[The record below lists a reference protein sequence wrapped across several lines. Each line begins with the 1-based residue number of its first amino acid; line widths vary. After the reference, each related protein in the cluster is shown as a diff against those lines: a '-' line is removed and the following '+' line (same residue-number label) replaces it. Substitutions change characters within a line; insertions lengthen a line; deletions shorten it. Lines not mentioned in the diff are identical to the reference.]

1 MDGDGVRQ
9 SGRETSASVP
19 FDRLRAGSPRRG
31 EGSSPESEVATSYY
45 PVYLDLRGRAC
56 LVVGGGEVAER
67 KVETLRECGATIT
80 VISPALTPGL
90 AEAAQTEAIVWQA
103 RVFENEDLEG
113 AHLAI
118 AATDDRTVNAA
129 VAREARRRRIWVN
142 SVDDAAYCDF
152 IAPSVVKRGDLVL
165 AISTAGKSP
174 AMARW
179 VREELERS
187 LPEEWGSLLELAH
200 ELRQACRRA
209 GRTPPYSQWAAA
221 MSPSVR
227 EALRRGAVAEARREM
242 ALVLGVGDLFN
253 AEPAETAGDQPPR
266 HQGKQ
271 VEELN

>member
-1 MDGDGVRQ
+1 MKGEGGGDGVRQ
-9 SGRETSASVP
+9 SGRK
-19 FDRLRAGSPRRG
+19 
-31 EGSSPESEVATSYY
+31 SSPSDAPRDGKDVGDRPVASTSSGAVDYY
-45 PVYLDLRGRAC
+45 PVYLDLRGRRC

-80 VISPALTPGL
+80 VISPELTPGL
-90 AEAAQTEAIVWQA
+90 AEAARVEAIVWQA
-103 RVFENEDLEG
+103 RVFQKGDLEG

-118 AATDDRTVNAA
+118 AATDDRAANAA
-129 VAREARRRRIWVN
+129 VAKEARQRRIWVN
-142 SVDDAAYCDF
+142 SVDDPAYCDF
-152 IAPSVVKRGDLVL
+152 IAPSVVRRGDLVL

-187 LPEEWGSLLELAH
+187 LPEEWGALLELAH

-221 MSPSVR
+221 LAPSVR

-242 ALVLGVGDLFN
+242 ARALGLVGDGFTTEG
-253 AEPAETAGDQPPR
+253 AEAENG
-266 HQGKQ
+266 
-271 VEELN
+271 